1 LNADSLELLP
11 VKVSGF
17 TFVRNAIKLQYP
29 IVESIRSILPI
40 VDEFVV
46 NVGDSE
52 DDTDELIR
60 SIGSPKLR
68 ILRSTWNPNVTTG
81 GYVLAQQTNI
91 ALLNCT
97 GEWAIYLQADEAIH
111 ERDHDALVR
120 LMARYRTDEGVEG
133 LLLER
138 LTFYGGYNIA
148 VVAHPFLYDLACRV
162 VKPHQFVLSRGDAA
176 GFAVHPKYKER
187 GRRLRAV
194 DTGLTV
200 FHYGDVRAPAVSADF
215 QDEKEKF
222 WLETGAENKNY
233 YDRIAREFVTEY
245 CDTHP
250 EPMHGRIRN
259 WISPVDLGSPQWH
272 SVSTAFE
279 YRRYWRSRLI
289 KLIGRRD
296 IFPSIS
302 NNYKIVA
309 SHRDSYVYQKP

>member
-1 LNADSLELLP
+1 MDLLEPLP

-17 TFVRNAIKLQYP
+17 TFVRNAVKLQYP
-29 IVESIRSILPI
+29 VVESIRSILPI

-46 NVGDSE
+46 NIGDSE
-52 DDTDELIR
+52 DDTVKLIR

-68 ILRSTWNPNVTTG
+68 IIQSTWNPNVTTG

-91 ALLNCT
+91 ALFNCT

-111 ERDHDALVR
+111 ERDHDSLVR
-120 LMARYRTDEGVEG
+120 LMARYRADEGVEG

-138 LTFYGGYNIA
+138 LTFYGGYNIV

-162 VKPHQFVLSRGDAA
+162 VKPHQFVLARGDAA
-176 GFAVHPKYKER
+176 GFTVHPKYKER

-215 QDEKEKF
+215 QDEKGKF
-222 WLETGAENKNY
+222 WPETGAPSKNY
-233 YDRIAREFVTEY
+233 YDRIARQFVAEY

-250 EPMHGRIRN
+250 EPMRDRIRSC
-259 WISPVDLGSPQWH
+259 ISQVDLGSPSWR
-272 SVSTAFE
+272 SVFTAFE

-289 KLIGRRD
+289 KLIGSRN
-296 IFPSIS
+296 IFPGFS

-309 SHRDSYVYQKP
+309 SHRESYISQKA